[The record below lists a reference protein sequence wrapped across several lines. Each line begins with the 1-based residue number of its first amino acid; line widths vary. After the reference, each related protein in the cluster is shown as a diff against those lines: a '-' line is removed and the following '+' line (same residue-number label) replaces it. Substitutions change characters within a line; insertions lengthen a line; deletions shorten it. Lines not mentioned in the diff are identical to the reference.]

1 MLRTKGFAGSA
12 IVLKNKRVTGDLAN
26 AELLLREIVHE
37 LVSIPLDER
46 ARGLHLRVLALK
58 RTVSAWS
65 TTPPELAAAEST
77 FAELRALHTEVCD
90 VRSTS
95 EVRLRATDRIS
106 YRPASYRP
114 AKAR

>member
-1 MLRTKGFAGSA
+1 
-12 IVLKNKRVTGDLAN
+12 VTGDLAN
-26 AELLLREIVHE
+26 AELLLREIAHE

-65 TTPPELAAAEST
+65 SQPPELATSEAT
-77 FAELRALHTEVCD
+77 FAELRALHTEVCE

-95 EVRLRATDRIS
+95 EVRLRTTDRIS

-114 AKAR
+114 AKMR